1 MMTANNKFWGKRLVL
16 PLLFLLLSHAGYSQ
30 KFFIGYGLG
39 LYTDLVISKNV
50 ETNYTN
56 VSYSMLTLGLE
67 MKYNLV
73 EFSPESALS
82 ISTGPS
88 FGAMNMGGSDMTSFG
103 NLKVPVYVQYDFGT
117 LSTYGAVSKFGFGIG
132 AGYEYN
138 VLGVFTDT
146 ESVQMSTFSLR
157 GGFRYYNNAYAA
169 REIAVKFGF
178 PTKVEYE
185 EFEII
190 EEPKTYEH
198 NVTTVQLSFIL
209 YWNY

>member
-16 PLLFLLLSHAGYSQ
+16 PLLFLLLSQAGYSQ

-39 LYTDLVISKNV
+39 LYTDLAISKNV
-50 ETNYTN
+50 ETNNTH
-56 VSYSMLTLGLE
+56 VSYSALTLGLE

-88 FGAMNMGGSDMTSFG
+88 FGAMNMGGADMSEFG
-103 NLKVPVYVQYDFGT
+103 NFKVPVYVQYDFGT

-157 GGFRYYNNAYAA
+157 GGFRYYNNAYVA
-169 REIAVKFGF
+169 REIALKFGF
-178 PTKVEYE
+178 PAKVES
-185 EFEII
+185 EFGDV
-190 EEPKTYEH
+190 EEPSTDEFNY
-198 NVTTVQLSFIL
+198 TTVQLSFIF

>member
-1 MMTANNKFWGKRLVL
+1 M

-138 VLGVFTDT
+138 LLGVFTDT
-146 ESVQMSTFSLR
+146 ESIQTSTFSVR